1 MGVREIQKQERNRAI
16 LSAGLDA
23 FVERGYVGT
32 RISDIATRANMS
44 IGLLFH
50 YYDNTEKLY
59 EALVSIGVKGTKQFM
74 PDEVCADPIA
84 FFDSYVRFLLHEVEK
99 NSFTAKMFLLMD
111 LATRSQDTPFAVKA
125 MLDQIKTV
133 EIFSNLIQKGQV
145 QGTIKSGD
153 PVALTNT
160 FLVCLIGLARQIA
173 IDSTTPLP
181 DPSWIVDIIR
191 KRG

>member
-99 NSFTAKMFLLMD
+99 NSFTAKMFY
-111 LATRSQDTPFAVKA
+111 
-125 MLDQIKTV
+125 
-133 EIFSNLIQKGQV
+133 
-145 QGTIKSGD
+145 
-153 PVALTNT
+153 
-160 FLVCLIGLARQIA
+160 
-173 IDSTTPLP
+173 
-181 DPSWIVDIIR
+181 
-191 KRG
+191 